1 MNALELAAARSRW
14 AHVNVGEK
22 SLLIVLLFIAISVSG
37 VKLAVIAALT
47 VALAVAAGINWKLYL
62 GLVGAPATFI
72 ALGLGPLIFS
82 ITAHGIVAIPGGVAH
97 AGDVLAR
104 SVVGMGITMLF
115 ALTTPMSEIL
125 MFARRRHFPESLVHV
140 TGLIYRLVGALVVT
154 AKTMWE
160 AQAAR
165 LGHSSMRRW
174 VGSVAGQAA
183 SLFVLSFARARALQ
197 EGLELRADPTAMT
210 VRTVARPVNWLRVCG
225 AVIVMSLLCLF

>member
-1 MNALELAAARSRW
+1 MW
-14 AHVNVGEK
+14 AK

-37 VKLAVIAALT
+37 IKLAVIAALT
-47 VALAVAAGINWKLYL
+47 VALAVAAGINWKPY
-62 GLVGAPATFI
+62 
-72 ALGLGPLIFS
+72 LGPLIFS
-82 ITAHGIVAIPGGVAH
+82 ITAHGIVAIPGGMAH

-125 MFARRRHFPESLVHV
+125 MFARRRHLPESLVHV

-183 SLFVLSFARARALQ
+183 SLFVLSFAWALQ